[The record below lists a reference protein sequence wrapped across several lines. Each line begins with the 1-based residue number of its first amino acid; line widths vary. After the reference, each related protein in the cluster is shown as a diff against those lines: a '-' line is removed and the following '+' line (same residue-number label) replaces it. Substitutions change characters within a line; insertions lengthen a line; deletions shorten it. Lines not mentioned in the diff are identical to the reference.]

1 MNGITIDLD
10 PTIFYWGHFG
20 LRWYGLFFVLAV
32 VAGSWLGLREARRRG
47 FDAEVVQSLIFW
59 AALGGLLG
67 ARLFHVIDRWDLYAA
82 EPLRALYFWE
92 GGLAVYGGLLGGV
105 LVGFAYAR
113 WLGLPAWRLADA
125 LAPGMIL
132 GQALGRLACI
142 PNGDAYG
149 APIDAPWAFVYTN
162 PAAMV
167 PPDLLGKPL
176 HPYPVYELLFDLAL
190 LGLLWKL
197 RNVYKTDGLLF
208 LTYAGVYAA
217 GRFLLTFFRM
227 EQVWFFGLQ
236 EAQVVSLVVLVA
248 VVPLIS
254 WRLQSGRRRSRGK
267 GDGDRAETPAGSP
280 NPHRARG

>member
-1 MNGITIDLD
+1 MNGIVIGID
-10 PTIFYWGHFG
+10 PTIFHWGHFG
-20 LRWYGLFFVLAV
+20 LRWYGLFFMLAIF
-32 VAGSWLGLREARRRG
+32 AGSWLGLREARRRG
-47 FDAEVVQSLIFW
+47 FDPERVHSLILW
-59 AALGGLLG
+59 AALGGLVG
-67 ARLFHVIDRWDLYAA
+67 ARLFHVIDRWDLYAG
-82 EPLRALYFWE
+82 EPLRTLYVWE
-92 GGLAVYGGLLGGV
+92 GGLAVYGGLIGGV

-149 APIDAPWAFVYTN
+149 APTDAPWAFVYTN

-197 RNVYKTDGLLF
+197 RDVYKTDGLLF
-208 LTYAGVYAA
+208 LTYAGVYAV

-227 EQVWFFGLQ
+227 EEVWFFGLQ
-236 EAQVVSLVVLVA
+236 EAQVVALAVLVV
-248 VVPLIS
+248 VVPLVS
-254 WRLQSGRRRSRGK
+254 WRLQAGERRSPGREAGRDLEEASPK
-267 GDGDRAETPAGSP
+267 GGPAG
-280 NPHRARG
+280 